1 MKVTQSGNKNFAGQ
15 SGDIRKLM
23 NNLSYTSLAL
33 KLTGVILILSSIF
46 DFIAFVFPF
55 KGQEVPWAINF
66 VSNIVDR
73 GIVPLLGIVLILIA
87 YWIESVSG
95 ASTQKSRFDL
105 RLPVF
110 AFATLLG
117 LLFLLFVPIHF
128 SNLNSQQSL
137 LLKQIEQGAGQGE
150 EQIKGF
156 LNQINTLSQNPQILN
171 QQIEQRNQA
180 IASGQAQG
188 QTLNAQQ
195 LESIRQQ
202 RDQLAGLKDLAK
214 NPQDYTKKVS
224 AIKKN
229 LETQLLDR
237 RKKAEDEVKDGIF
250 DQILRT
256 CLSSLLLAI
265 GYSTI
270 GWLGFVVL
278 RNSPNIPAKR

>member
-1 MKVTQSGNKNFAGQ
+1 
-15 SGDIRKLM
+15 M
-23 NNLSYTSLAL
+23 NNLSYTSLSL

-46 DFIAFVFPF
+46 DFIAFVIPF
-55 KGQEVPWAINF
+55 RWQEVPWAINF

-95 ASTQKSRFDL
+95 VSAQKSRFDL

-117 LLFLLFVPIHF
+117 LLFLLFVPTHF
-128 SNLNSQQSL
+128 SNLNSQQGL

-156 LNQINTLSQNPQILN
+156 LSQINSLSQNPQLLN

-195 LESIRQQ
+195 LEAIRQQ

-265 GYSTI
+265 GYSAI